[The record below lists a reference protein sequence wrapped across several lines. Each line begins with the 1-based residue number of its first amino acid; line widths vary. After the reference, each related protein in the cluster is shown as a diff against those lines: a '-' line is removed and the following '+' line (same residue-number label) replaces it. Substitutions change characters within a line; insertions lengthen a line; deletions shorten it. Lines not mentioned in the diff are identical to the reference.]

1 MITEAIFWQIKKLR
15 EIEKLSVRQISD
27 KLELDHKTVTKWLHT
42 DGCTRQERK
51 ASGGVLDEYKDV
63 IKSLLERYD
72 DFSSV
77 QLYQRIKDAG
87 YTGGV
92 TTVRNYVRRIR
103 PSRKKAY
110 ATLSFAPGEA
120 AQVDFG
126 YCGYI
131 YAGNSR
137 RRLYVFS
144 MVLAYSRKMY
154 IEFIMKQNQEHFLQ
168 CHRNAFEYFG
178 GIPQKV
184 MVDNCK
190 VAVLAN
196 PKYGT
201 AVLNPVYAQF
211 AKYHSFVIAPCTVRK
226 PNEKGQVEKSIDY
239 IKRNFLR
246 GLELTTLTALN
257 IAAATWLD
265 GIANV
270 RIHSTTRQQ
279 PNELFLKETEHLQP
293 LPMNGYDCGMI
304 KNIKSNSQF
313 RVHFEGNKYSVP
325 ALYASCNL
333 QLKIYPAKLI
343 FFFEDKA
350 IARHERSYDSNK
362 DIVDDNH
369 NKEFLKEKIKAKT
382 QKELIEFFRISPDA
396 EKYYHE
402 LIRVGRSPKVHIR
415 KILALK
421 EIYSSKEVALA
432 IADCLEYKA
441 VSSEFVQNLIEA
453 RRRILPQATPLH
465 VTRNSDC
472 LEIKINRPDLNQY
485 NIKPGV

>member
-1 MITEAIFWQIKKLR
+1 MITEAMFWQIKKLS
-15 EIEKLSVRQISD
+15 EIEKLSVRQIAD

-42 DGCTRQERK
+42 AGCTRKQRTA
-51 ASGGVLDEYKDV
+51 ASGVLDEYKDI
-63 IKSLLERYD
+63 IKSLLERHD

-77 QLYQRIKDAG
+77 QLFQRIKDAG

-103 PSRKKAY
+103 PSGKKAY
-110 ATLSFAPGEA
+110 ATLYFAPGEA

-131 YAGNSR
+131 YTGSCK

-190 VAVLAN
+190 VAVLSN
-196 PKYGT
+196 PKYGS
-201 AVLNPVYAQF
+201 AVLNPVYVQF
-211 AKYHSFVIAPCTVRK
+211 ANYHAFAIAPCAVRK

-246 GLELTTLTALN
+246 GLEITTLTALN
-257 IAAATWLD
+257 FAAGTWLNN
-265 GIANV
+265 IANV
-270 RIHSTTRQQ
+270 RVHSTTRQK
-279 PNELFLKETEHLQP
+279 PNEMFMKEANDLLP
-293 LPMNGYDCGMI
+293 LPLNGYDCGII

-313 RVHFEGNKYSVP
+313 RVHFEGNRYSVP

-333 QLKIYPAKLI
+333 QIKIYPAKLI
-343 FFFEDKA
+343 FFFENKT

-369 NKEFLKEKIKAKT
+369 NKEFLKEKRKAKT
-382 QKELIEFFRISPDA
+382 QKELLEFFRISPDA

-402 LIRVGRSPKVHIR
+402 LIRVGRSPKIHIR

-421 EIYSSKEVALA
+421 EIYSTREVALA
-432 IADCLEYKA
+432 ITDCLECKA

-453 RRRILPQATPLH
+453 RRRILPKANPLH

-472 LEIKINRPDLNQY
+472 LEIKINRPDLNLYSINQ
-485 NIKPGV
+485 GA

>member
-1 MITEAIFWQIKKLR
+1 MITEAIFWQIKKLS
-15 EIEKLSVRQISD
+15 EIEKLSISQISA
-27 KLELDHKTVTKWLHT
+27 KLELDHKTVAKWL
-42 DGCTRQERK
+42 K
-51 ASGGVLDEYKDV
+51 ATGYIHEKRAIVPGVLDEYKDI
-63 IKSLLERYD
+63 IKSLLEQCE

-77 QLYQRIKDAG
+77 QLFQRVKDAG

-103 PSRKKAY
+103 PSRKKTY
-110 ATLSFAPGEA
+110 ATLAFAPGEA

-168 CHRNAFEYFG
+168 CHRNAFEYFR

-190 VAVLAN
+190 VAVLSN
-196 PKYGT
+196 PKHGT
-201 AVLNPVYAQF
+201 TVLNPIYAQF
-211 AKYHSFVIAPCTVRK
+211 AKYHSFNIAPCGVRK
-226 PNEKGQVEKSIDY
+226 PNEKGQVEKSMDY

-246 GLELTTLTALN
+246 GLEITTLTALN
-257 IAAATWLD
+257 FAAENWLD
-265 GIANV
+265 KIANV

-279 PNELFLKETEHLQP
+279 PNVMFAKEAEHLLP
-293 LPMNGYDCGMI
+293 LPLNGYDCGII

-313 RVHFEGNKYSVP
+313 RVHFEGNRYSVP
-325 ALYASCNL
+325 APYASCNL
-333 QLKIYPAKLI
+333 QIKIYPRILI
-343 FFFEDKA
+343 FFFEDKV

-369 NKEFLKEKIKAKT
+369 NKDFLKEKMKAKM

-421 EIYSSKEVALA
+421 EIYSSQEVALA

-441 VSSEFVQNLIEA
+441 VSSEFVQNLIESKK
-453 RRRILPQATPLH
+453 RILPKAIPLH

-472 LEIKINRPDLNQY
+472 LEIEINRPDLNQY
-485 NIKPGV
+485 NINLGA